1 MDRAKAWQRFYEQ
14 VLSRPDWPRGLR
26 LAAVEDALRAA
37 LGAESRLLADYR
49 VDAAELLR
57 VERAASGSYHDEKR
71 VAQLEA
77 QIKRL
82 IGLADETIMQGD
94 GPGEDP
100 PLPAAEAA
108 TAASDRP
115 TFRPSQAWSLTFAAV
130 LLLAGIAGAAAYYEL
145 RMAANADQQI
155 ALMTRLLDQR
165 VAGLRGDLDDR
176 LEMADRLHE
185 RMSFLHAELSADI
198 DEFGATMTESVRS
211 ITALSDN
218 LIDELELSAEGG
230 GVSES
235 IRLLRVRADELA
247 QSLDEAGLELASL
260 ESRLPELR
268 DEVRRMSTGVQQI
281 GTDFAQVHVEL
292 DALKAREPELT
303 AWLAA
308 QKYELEQALQNGRGA
323 VGEIDAKVGEFE
335 SEVGHSR
342 ERLQELNVAI
352 DQGLQQAKLED
363 EALKTAI
370 EGLRETEQHVAE
382 LVAGVEADVAAAQ
395 LRMREKIERL
405 LSGLAETA
413 DLSVLRG
420 HDVIGRAQSE
430 INRKVE
436 VASRKA
442 LDDLAKARETQLALL
457 ADRVSATERELEQTR
472 AGLLVSWQRMH
483 QTMADRKSR
492 VLAALDTYA
501 STIEARV
508 EEFLNA
514 LDVLVARTDG

>member
-1 MDRAKAWQRFYEQ
+1 M
-14 VLSRPDWPRGLR
+14 
-26 LAAVEDALRAA
+26 
-37 LGAESRLLADYR
+37 
-49 VDAAELLR
+49 
-57 VERAASGSYHDEKR
+57 SY
-71 VAQLEA
+71 
-77 QIKRL
+77 
-82 IGLADETIMQGD
+82 
-94 GPGEDP
+94 
-100 PLPAAEAA
+100 
-108 TAASDRP
+108 
-115 TFRPSQAWSLTFAAV
+115 
-130 LLLAGIAGAAAYYEL
+130 
-145 RMAANADQQI
+145 
-155 ALMTRLLDQR
+155 
-165 VAGLRGDLDDR
+165 
-176 LEMADRLHE
+176 
-185 RMSFLHAELSADI
+185 LHAELRADI

-211 ITALSDN
+211 ITTLSDN
-218 LIDELELSAEGG
+218 LIAELELSAEGG

-235 IRLLRVRADELA
+235 IGQLWARTDELG
-247 QSLDEAGLELASL
+247 QNLDEVGLELSSL

-268 DEVRRMSTGVQQI
+268 DEVMRITTGVQRMGSDLSQA
-281 GTDFAQVHVEL
+281 DAEL
-292 DALKAREPELT
+292 DAVQATGSELT
-303 AWLAA
+303 AWLAG
-308 QKYELEQALQNGRGA
+308 QKDELEQALQNGRGA
-323 VGEIDAKVGEFE
+323 LREIDAKVGELE
-335 SEVGHSR
+335 SEVGPSR
-342 ERLQELNVAI
+342 ELLQELNVAI